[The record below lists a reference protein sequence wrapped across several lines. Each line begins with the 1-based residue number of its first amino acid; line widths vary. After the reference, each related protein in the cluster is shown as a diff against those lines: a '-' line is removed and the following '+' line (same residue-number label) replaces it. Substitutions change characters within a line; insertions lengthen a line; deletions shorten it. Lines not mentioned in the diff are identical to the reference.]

1 MMTMRRMAV
10 LGKREKKALKGAA
23 AEMAMRP
30 TRGTTQRYTLEMC
43 PNKNSTEN
51 VNS

>member
-1 MMTMRRMAV
+1 MVV
-10 LGKREKKALKGAA
+10 LGKREKRVTKGAA

-30 TRGTTQRYTLEMC
+30 TRGTTQRYTPQMC
-43 PNKNSTEN
+43 TNQNSTEN